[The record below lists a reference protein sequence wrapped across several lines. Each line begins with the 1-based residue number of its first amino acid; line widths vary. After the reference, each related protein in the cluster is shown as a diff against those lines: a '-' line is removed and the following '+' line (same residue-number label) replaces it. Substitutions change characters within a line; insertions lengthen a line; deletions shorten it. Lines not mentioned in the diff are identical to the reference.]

1 MVCAIMDVS
10 NPKESAV
17 KELKELR
24 FEDLTVKQKLGI
36 IHTPLLQRGIVEGGV
51 DYIIEKIKEH
61 AVGIVWVQWST
72 TPESID
78 FDEDV
83 IRRVREAAD
92 YPLVI
97 VTDAEDGME
106 PYRIGQ
112 HSALGTTDSVEHA
125 YAFGKATAIVAKSH
139 GYDMVCN
146 PVLDGRANG
155 WTRGYGQD
163 KHQIARL
170 AAAEARGMKD
180 GGLLTM
186 AKHYPSVKYDVEVDT
201 HMVEAISSQT
211 REELISESLYPYTE
225 LMKEGL
231 LDAVMSA
238 HEKLPNIDPDAPA
251 SMSKKCIDIIR
262 ELGFDGLV
270 MTDALCMMG
279 IRARYGR
286 KECFGYALEAGND
299 IPLYYAN
306 DPKFDQEAIYECYE
320 KGLISDVALDAAV
333 KRILALQ
340 HKALLN
346 RTPKY
351 ISLTAEEERR
361 ARSINADGIY
371 AVLDSDTP
379 LAIDP
384 NGKYFF
390 ALMVRN
396 EYTSGV
402 EDGLV
407 VDTFSNGWHYPAK
420 ITAKIKELFPNSHV
434 EQFCEFPTQGQSGRI
449 LNRSLDYDGV
459 IFLTFSEF
467 IAYMGVEH
475 FTHRVISLIDAMQY
489 TDRIGTLVHFGNP
502 KIVEEIAHI
511 PRRIFAGRAENATY
525 AAIEVLAGKR
535 EAKGKPNYKLN
546 LR

>member
-1 MVCAIMDVS
+1 M
-10 NPKESAV
+10 

-24 FEDLTVKQKLGI
+24 FQDLTVKQKLGI
-36 IHTPLLQRGIVEGGV
+36 VHTPLLQIGVVDGGV
-51 DYIIEKIKEH
+51 DYVIEQIKAH
-61 AVGIVWVQWST
+61 SVGIVWVQWGT
-72 TPESID
+72 TPEAVS
-78 FDEDV
+78 FCED
-83 IRRVREAAD
+83 IIGRLRAAAD

-97 VTDAEDGME
+97 VTDAEDGMS

-112 HSALGTTDSVEHA
+112 HSALGTTDTIEHA

-146 PVLDGRANG
+146 PILDGRKSG
-155 WTRGYGQD
+155 WTRGYGED
-163 KHQIARL
+163 KHRIARL
-170 AAAEARGMKD
+170 AMAETRGMKD

-186 AKHYPSVKYDVEVDT
+186 AKHYPSVRYDVEVDT
-201 HMVEAISSQT
+201 HMVEGISSQT
-211 REELISESLYPYTE
+211 KEELINESLYPYTE

-262 ELGFDGLV
+262 ELGFDGLI

-306 DPKFDQEAIYECYE
+306 DPKFDQEALYECYE
-320 KGLISDVALDAAV
+320 KGLISDAALDSAV

-351 ISLTAEEERR
+351 TSLTDEEERLVK
-361 ARSINADGIY
+361 SINKDGIY
-371 AVLDSDTP
+371 AILDEGTS
-379 LAIDP
+379 LSIDQ
-384 NGKYFF
+384 NGRYFF
-390 ALMVRN
+390 ALMVSN

-402 EDGLV
+402 KDGLI
-407 VDTFSNGWHYPAK
+407 VDTFSNGWYYPAK
-420 ITAKIKELFPNSHV
+420 ITEKIKELFPNSHV
-434 EQFCEFPTQGQSGRI
+434 EQFCEFPTQGQNGRI
-449 LNRSLDYDGV
+449 LTRSLDYDGI
-459 IFLTFSEF
+459 IFITFSEF
-467 IAYMGVEH
+467 IAYMGIEH
-475 FTHRVISLIDAMQY
+475 YTHRVVTLVDAMQH
-489 TDRIGTLVHFGNP
+489 TGRIGTLIHCGNP
-502 KIVEEIAHI
+502 KIVEELAHI
-511 PRRIFAGRAENATY
+511 PRRIFAGRAEEATY
-525 AAIEVLAGKR
+525 AAIEVLAGKH
-535 EAKGKPNYKLN
+535 EPKGKPNYTLN
-546 LR
+546 LK